1 MKGRSSIAFVKE
13 KNVLKKCTKGG
24 YSRGDGGRV
33 LGVSFLFPYRS
44 EIMLWEW
51 LKLVKPQLVE
61 RSEKRSKRKNN
72 WGWPVSP
79 SVFTRVRSLRETRA
93 SQSPIVCEAKEKTK
107 AEKKWKSRTFRVS
120 LQSPL
125 PSDLF
130 CDRLRFLDLRKNT
143 AYFAV
148 SLTSLTCSDI
158 LYLKSW
164 FCQSDDIWWH
174 LCKKMYWNPEN

>member
-33 LGVSFLFPYRS
+33 LGLSFLFPYRS

-51 LKLVKPQLVE
+51 LKLSVKPQLVE

-79 SVFTRVRSLRETRA
+79 SVFTRVRSSRKTRA
-93 SQSPIVCEAKEKTK
+93 SQSPMVCEAKEKTK
-107 AEKKWKSRTFRVS
+107 AEKDEKAVLFASLSSLPS
-120 LQSPL
+120 LQTFSMTA
-125 PSDLF
+125 
-130 CDRLRFLDLRKNT
+130 CAFLTYAKI
-143 AYFAV
+143 
-148 SLTSLTCSDI
+148 CSDI
-158 LYLKSW
+158 LYLKSRY
-164 FCQSDDIWWH
+164 CQFDDIWWH
-174 LCKKMYWNPEN
+174 LCMKMYWNPEH